1 MRATEALKELQDIG
15 RPVIETGE
23 ALARLDVSSTYASKL
38 LKNLDEAGLVRRLRN
53 GLWLLDLDADP
64 LSIPPYLTAP
74 FPAYVSLWSAL
85 SRHGMIEQIPG
96 QVFVVSLARPQTV
109 QTPLATYS
117 IHHIAPEVFGGF
129 DGSEQTGSIAT
140 PEKALFDTVYLQA
153 ARRRR
158 VYVPELELPE
168 PFDAGV
174 IDEWTQRI
182 HAPWL
187 RSKVLNGVEQ
197 LLDNAS

>member
-1 MRATEALKELQDIG
+1 MRAIEAFKELQDIG

-38 LKNLDEAGLVRRLRN
+38 LKNLDEAGLVERLRN
-53 GLWLLDLDADP
+53 GLWLLDLAADP

-96 QVFVVSLARPQTV
+96 QVFVVSLDRPQTV
-109 QTPLATYS
+109 QTPIATYS
-117 IHHIAPEVFGGF
+117 IHHVTPEVFGGF
-129 DGSEQTGSIAT
+129 EGSEATDFIAT
-140 PEKALFDTVYLQA
+140 PEEALFDTVYLQG

-174 IDEWTQRI
+174 LDEWTQRI

-187 RSKVLNGVEQ
+187 RSKVMNGVEQ
-197 LLDNAS
+197 LLENAS